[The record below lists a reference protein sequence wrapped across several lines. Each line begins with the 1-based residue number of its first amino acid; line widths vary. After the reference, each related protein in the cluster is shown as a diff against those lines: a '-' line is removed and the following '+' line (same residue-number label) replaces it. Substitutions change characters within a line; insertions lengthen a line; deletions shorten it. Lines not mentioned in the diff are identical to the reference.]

1 MKIFE
6 LYTQKMNRD
15 EFDLNDDLIF
25 FINNDPEFYRKDYYP
40 FIRRFK
46 NHCDHDKEVKVSAFV
61 PIVKKAFSHYQ
72 NTFPVQGLE
81 SKLKEDDLQE
91 ICEKLHGQEME
102 HYQNEKKKS
111 TENKDDTK
119 RTF

>member
-6 LYTQKMNRD
+6 LYTQKMNRE

-40 FIRRFK
+40 FIRKFK
-46 NHCDHDKEVKVSAFV
+46 NHCARDKEVSPSAFV
-61 PIVKKAFSHYQ
+61 PIVKKAFGHYQ

-81 SKLKEDDLQE
+81 SKLAADDLQQ

-102 HYQNEKKKS
+102 HYHNEKKKS
-111 TENKDDTK
+111 TGNKDDIK
-119 RTF
+119 RTV